1 MKTVQELYNEI
12 MANDELKK
20 AFAAAA
26 QSEEAI
32 VAFAKEHGVDTT
44 LDEIKAFLKDR
55 TQNENKELAPEEM
68 ENAAGGTCNAQTK
81 SESRYSM
88 LSLGTICAY
97 IAIYSAASSGM
108 HVGQQTDSDGRL
120 CNYDKK
126 E

>member
-44 LDEIKAFLKDR
+44 LDEIKAFLKEQ
-55 TQNENKELAPEEM
+55 TQDDNRELAPEEM
-68 ENAAGGTCNAQTK
+68 ENAAGGTCNKRTAVETVASVLTFGTGCVVALYRSITDKK
-81 SESRYSM
+81 S
-88 LSLGTICAY
+88 
-97 IAIYSAASSGM
+97 
-108 HVGQQTDSDGRL
+108 HVGQDDSDDGRI
-120 CNYDKK
+120 CTKNK
-126 E
+126 